1 MKMGLNVEDFV
12 LQPGEKNKRK
22 KNGIEIDEEG

>member
-22 KNGIEIDEEG
+22 KGIEIDEEG